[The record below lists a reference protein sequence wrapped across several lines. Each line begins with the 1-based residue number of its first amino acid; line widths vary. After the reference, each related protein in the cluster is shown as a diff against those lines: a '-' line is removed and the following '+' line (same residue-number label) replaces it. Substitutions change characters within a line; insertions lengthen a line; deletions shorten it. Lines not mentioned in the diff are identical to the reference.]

1 MTPNEKRLA
10 QALVDEA
17 HRAALEGRVFAEDA
31 AYASIAAVACV
42 GVLFLVLLLWY
53 LVGSLVGYHSDSKH
67 WRGLVRK
74 AEADYAD
81 ALARSDF
88 DKTTDRLGWL
98 ERQRAMEPDPPLWAV
113 WIRPAR
119 SLGPS
124 K

>member
-1 MTPNEKRLA
+1 MTETEARLA
-10 QALVDEA
+10 QALVNEA
-17 HRAALEGRVFAEDA
+17 RRAALDRIQMDDV
-31 AYASIAAVACV
+31 AYGSIAAVGCV

-53 LVGSLVGYHSDSKH
+53 LVGSLVSYHSDRKH
-67 WRGLVRK
+67 WRGLLRK

-81 ALARSDF
+81 VLARSDF
-88 DKTTDRLGWL
+88 ERINACLGWL

-119 SLGPS
+119 QPA

>member
-1 MTPNEKRLA
+1 MTPTEERLA
-10 QALVDEA
+10 QALVNEA
-17 HRAALEGRVFAEDA
+17 HRTALDGRVFAEDA

-53 LVGSLVGYHSDSKH
+53 LVGSLVSYHSDRKH

-88 DKTTDRLGWL
+88 EKITDRLGWL

-119 SLGPS
+119 LTPPAP
-124 K
+124 